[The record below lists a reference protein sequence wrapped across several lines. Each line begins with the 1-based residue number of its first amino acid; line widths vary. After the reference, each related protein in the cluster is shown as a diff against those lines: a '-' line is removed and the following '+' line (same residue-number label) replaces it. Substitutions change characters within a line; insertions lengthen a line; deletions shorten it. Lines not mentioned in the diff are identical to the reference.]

1 MFVLNF
7 ISGRK
12 HLLGTLLR
20 LEGVI
25 IMLFGLCVSLR
36 RIVNLDFFL
45 LIFLTFVACEGAL
58 ALSILVVTVR

>member
-1 MFVLNF
+1 M
-7 ISGRK
+7 
-12 HLLGTLLR
+12 
-20 LEGVI
+20 